1 MSYIIQW
8 NYSTIKKEILL
19 YATTQIHPENI
30 ILKNIILSEIRQSE
44 KYKYYVTDSI
54 HMRYL

>member
-8 NYSTIKKEILL
+8 NYSTIKKEIL
-19 YATTQIHPENI
+19 YAPTQIHPENI
-30 ILKNIILSEIRQSE
+30 ILSELRQSD